1 MRRHYPDGRALAVAG
16 RTPKQITT
24 AIGQVVLPKPIFPL
38 EEKLE
43 VVSHRAARSRIEH
56 HGVPV
61 VSRLQPSLAVVVSK
75 YRSVLSCTC
84 CTSKRTFAACAM
96 NQCGADEGVDMGM
109 SPGGNT
115 SGTFTLITG
124 RDRPRILKAT
134 GQSCMLLGTLQCD
147 PVRSDS
153 RTRCHFESDLHQP
166 RQFEDRSLRRHP
178 RLGRFGTKQL
188 LRNSVRRNVFYSE
201 VQLHRLSGAGCCAV
215 C

>member
-124 RDRPRILKAT
+124 RDRPRSVNAT
-134 GQSCMLLGTLQCD
+134 KQSGQSGSIQGGERRWAGALAGWTWRFVGSRRWEASS
-147 PVRSDS
+147 PRSVIANY
-153 RTRCHFESDLHQP
+153 CF
-166 RQFEDRSLRRHP
+166 
-178 RLGRFGTKQL
+178 
-188 LRNSVRRNVFYSE
+188 
-201 VQLHRLSGAGCCAV
+201 
-215 C
+215 